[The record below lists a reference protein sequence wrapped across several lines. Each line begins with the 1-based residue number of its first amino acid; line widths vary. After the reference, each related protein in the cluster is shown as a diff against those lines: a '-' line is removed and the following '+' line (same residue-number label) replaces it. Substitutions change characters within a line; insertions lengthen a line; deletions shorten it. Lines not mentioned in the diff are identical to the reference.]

1 MTSLRDG
8 LHRLQPPLWL
18 GVILA
23 LAAILGSLH
32 LMTSAMQH
40 SSQLSGWYSV
50 LVLVNSLGALLL
62 LGLVAVNGVW
72 LYQQLRRREAGS
84 RLTARMAY
92 LFILLTLAPA
102 AVVFYNSMQFL
113 HQSIDSWFDT
123 QIDQAMEDSLKLGQA
138 VLEER
143 TRALVEASEQIA
155 ASVAGTPESM
165 AAVNLDELR
174 DSRREAELLRL
185 LENAGAMELTLFGK
199 QGHIVA
205 SGSAQ
210 PGIVVPD
217 LPDENLLLNLQEGQP
232 YVGLEPAPNM
242 ADSPNPAQQ
251 TLQVRVISRLATAKP
266 LYLQALYAIPPRI
279 GALAD
284 SVESAFAHYK
294 EMNYLREALKLT
306 FSLALS
312 LVLLMSLLAAIW
324 AAFVSIRRIVAP
336 VRELALATR
345 KVAEGDYEQR
355 LPVQSKDELGFL
367 VESFNEMT
375 RRIASAHDEA
385 LRSRLEVEHQR
396 AYLETILANLSSGV
410 ISFDALMR
418 VRTANQA
425 AHNILGA
432 DLTSCFNQPLTALAG
447 AQPHL
452 AEWVNL
458 VQTRLKQAKTEWQ
471 EEIAFL
477 GQNGHQELFCR
488 GTPLFSAWGYW
499 SGAVVV
505 FDDVTALIQAQRT
518 ALWSEMARRL
528 AHEIKNPLTPIQLSA
543 ERLRHKLAR
552 SLGPA
557 EAEILEKST
566 RTIVQQVE
574 AMKTM
579 VNAFNDYARPS
590 KIQFVDVDLAEL
602 VEEVAALYPA
612 ASGVKIRS
620 VTEPGLP
627 RIKADPVHL
636 RQVLHNLIKN
646 AQEARVGDAPAVVDI
661 FIKKVCHE
669 SRGDLVPP
677 LPSGEGR
684 GEGNDQGAGD
694 IHGQGRHA
702 RLDRSDPAGLEMTVH
717 DNGPGI
723 APEFLERVF
732 EPYVTSK
739 TKGTGLGLAVVRK
752 IIEEHGGSIR
762 IDAQHK
768 NGTGFIIRLPLM
780 ESS

>member
-1 MTSLRDG
+1 MNPLQRL
-8 LHRLQPPLWL
+8 LHRLKPPLWL

-23 LAAILGSLH
+23 LAGTLGSLH

-50 LVLVNSLGALLL
+50 LVLINSLGTLLL

-102 AVVFYNSMQFL
+102 TLVFYNSMQFL

-155 ASVAGTPESM
+155 ASVADTPEAM
-165 AAVNLDELR
+165 VAVYLDELR
-174 DSRREAELLRL
+174 
-185 LENAGAMELTLFGK
+185 ENAGAMELTLFGK

-210 PGIVVPD
+210 PGNVVPD
-217 LPDENLLLNLQEGQP
+217 LPDETLLLHLKEGQP
-232 YVGLEPAPNM
+232 YVGLEPAPNTGN
-242 ADSPNPAQQ
+242 ADNPAQQ
-251 TLQVRVISRLATAKP
+251 TLQVRVISRLATSKP

-284 SVESAFAHYK
+284 SVETAFAHYK

-324 AAFVSIRRIVAP
+324 AAFVSIRSIVAP

-345 KVAEGDYEQR
+345 KVAEGDYEQC

-375 RRIASAHDEA
+375 RRIARAHDEA
-385 LRSRLEVEHQR
+385 LRSRLEVEHQH

-432 DLTSCFNQPLTALAG
+432 DLSVCFNQPLTALAD
-447 AQPHL
+447 AQPNL
-452 AEWVNL
+452 AEWVDL

-471 EEIAFL
+471 EEIAFP
-477 GQNGHQELFCR
+477 GQNGRQELFCR

-543 ERLRHKLAR
+543 ERLRHKLAH

-590 KIQFVDVDLAEL
+590 KIQFVEVDLAEL
-602 VEEVAALYPA
+602 VGEVAALYPA
-612 ASGVKIRS
+612 ASGVKIRC
-620 VTEPGLP
+620 VAEPALP
-627 RIKADPVHL
+627 RINADPVHL

-646 AQEARVGDAPAVVDI
+646 AQEARASNAPALVDI
-661 FIKKVCHE
+661 FIKE
-669 SRGDLVPP
+669 AA
-677 LPSGEGR
+677 
-684 GEGNDQGAGD
+684 EGN
-694 IHGQGRHA
+694 
-702 RLDRSDPAGLEMTVH
+702 GLEMTVH

-723 APEFLERVF
+723 APEYLERVF

-762 IDAQHK
+762 IDPQYK
-768 NGTGFIIRLPLM
+768 NGAGFIIRLPLVM
-780 ESS
+780 R